1 MACSH
6 REALLTGGRAKSQ
19 TQEGSREGALVC
31 GAEHGKGGA
40 GCGHGMRTRR
50 LRQDGARA
58 AAALSGSRSSQLM
71 EAHDSDPVLR
81 MLCIM
86 IKNLS
91 YRQEEVQGFKNR
103 LTVLVLCFRKIL
115 KSDVE
120 EEKLGI
126 DRKSVV

>member
-1 MACSH
+1 MQSYTDGV
-6 REALLTGGRAKSQ
+6 LTQGGVTNRG
-19 TQEGSREGALVC
+19 EGEEPDPGGL
-31 GAEHGKGGA
+31 KGGSVSLRSRA
-40 GCGHGMRTRR
+40 WEGRCR

-58 AAALSGSRSSQLM
+58 AAALSGSHSSQLM

-120 EEKLGI
+120 EEKLGMENH
-126 DRKSVV
+126 